1 MGTISPTTPTNQAL
15 ERPAKPRPSADT
27 QCLALGI
34 QDRCAMAGPARVVW
48 QLADGVQPLPPL
60 ATHWGLVPHP
70 PGAPG
75 RCRRARRTGLDAP
88 FRRWI
93 GHSSPPACGRGA
105 KKGGPQALGWSRGG
119 FSTKIHLRAERGGKP
134 IVFTLTGGE
143 RHEQLSLP
151 LLLETGAIKRP
162 GRGRPRLRPDRL
174 AGDKG
179 YSSRTVRQ
187 YLQRRGIGDVIAHR
201 STDPVNPWF
210 DRVAYRERNQ
220 VERLFNRFKQFRRVA
235 TRYEKLAVRYHA
247 VLTIVA
253 ILMWL

>member
-1 MGTISPTTPTNQAL
+1 L
-15 ERPAKPRPSADT
+15 E
-27 QCLALGI
+27 LALC
-34 QDRCAMAGPARVVW
+34 RW
-48 QLADGVQPLPPL
+48 
-60 ATHWGLVPHP
+60 H
-70 PGAPG
+70 
-75 RCRRARRTGLDAP
+75 RRAG
-88 FRRWI
+88 
-93 GHSSPPACGRGA
+93 PPACRGGP

-143 RHEQLSLP
+143 RHEQLALP
-151 LLLETGAIKRP
+151 TLLETGAVKRP

-179 YSSRTVRQ
+179 YSSRTVRR

-201 STDPVNPWF
+201 SSDPPNPCF
-210 DRVAYRERNQ
+210 DRIAYRERNQ
-220 VERLFNRFKQFRRVA
+220 VERLINRFKQFRRVA

-247 VLTIVA
+247 MLTIVA